1 MAPAPAAGGAPK
13 LTTNDALAYLKAVKD
28 IFQDKREKYDEF
40 LEVMK
45 DFKSQRID
53 TNGVIMRVKELFKG
67 HRDLILGFNTFLP
80 KGYEIKLPE
89 EKRPVEFEEAISFV
103 NKIKNRFQNDEHS
116 GNDSVEIKN
125 RFQNDE
131 HVYKSFLDILN
142 MYRRENKSI
151 HDVYQEVAALFQN
164 HHDLLEEF
172 THFLPDASATM
183 APQHVSFGRAFMR
196 RDERSSVMPTVRHVH
211 GDKRERT
218 YNSHAD
224 RDFSVDRPD
233 PEHDRQRRRAE
244 KEKDRKE
251 DRDRRDRERDDK
263 DLEHDSRELD
273 NGQRRRKPSSRRV
286 DDSVG
291 EHLHQ
296 GGESAENFGM
306 YNISASSFDD
316 KNALKSVYTQEFNFC
331 ERVKEKLHP
340 ETYQEFLK
348 CLHIYS
354 KEIITRTELKNLVS
368 DILEKYPDLMDGF
381 NEFLA
386 HCENMASLRNEG
398 HVARPVKLE
407 DRDRERERD
416 ERERDRER
424 ERDKERERLDKALL
438 AEIKEISEK
447 KRKEDDVLLAIAAG
461 NRRPIVPNMEFEY
474 VDSDIHE
481 DLYQIIKYS
490 CGEVCAS
497 SDQLEKVM
505 RIWTTFLEPMLGVK
519 PRPQGA
525 EDSEDMVKPKTR
537 AVKNSMANVGESN
550 SSPGADGATATKQ
563 SNGDE
568 SIPPEQAVS
577 CRARLANGDAAVTDN
592 GFLDVDRNA
601 RRGDNLSGAPLHGRV
616 QGNAPTADEMSGVT
630 VQTASTER
638 LTDNVSPAGRA
649 EPSHARTNLE
659 ITSGVSATTSKAGQ
673 VGNEIAFD
681 SRASNE
687 VLPSSEG
694 GVSGRPNIP
703 ANGGCTAESNK
714 EDRLDEGSA
723 AHNNFKVEREEGE
736 LSPNGDFE
744 EDNFVAFEDSTMDAV
759 PKPKDGSTSRQY
771 QVRPGGVEACC
782 GEAAGENDADA
793 DDEGEESAQRS
804 TEDSENASEAGDD
817 VSGSES
823 GDGEECSR
831 EDHEEEEEDG
841 DHDDQ
846 DAKAESEGEAE
857 GMADA
862 NDAEGEITSLPFS
875 ERFLHT
881 VKPLAKHVP
890 AALRDKEDK
899 CLTIFYGNDSFY
911 VLLRLHQTLY
921 ERILSAKTNSSAAEK
936 KWRTSKDTSPPD
948 LYAKF
953 MSALYNLL
961 DGSADNTKFEDD
973 CRAIIGTQSYVLFT
987 LDKLI
992 YKVVKQLQAIA
1003 SDEMENKLLH
1013 LYLYEKSRKPES
1025 FCDLVYHENAQGE
1038 LSPNG
1043 DFEEDNFVAF
1053 EDSTMDAV
1061 PKPKDGSTSR
1071 QYQVRPGGVEACC
1084 GEAAGEND
1092 ADADDEGE
1100 ESAQRSTE
1108 DSENA
1113 SEAGDD
1119 VSGSESGDGEECS
1132 REDHEEE
1139 EEDGDHDDQDAKAE
1153 SEGEAEGMAD
1163 ANDAEGE
1170 ITSLPFSER
1179 FLHTVKPLAKHVPAA
1194 LRDKEDKCLTIFYGN
1209 DSFYVLL
1216 RLHQTLYERILS
1228 AKTNSSAAEKKWRT
1242 SKDTSPPDLYA
1253 KFMSALYN
1261 LLDGSADNTKFEDD
1275 CRAIIGTQSYVL
1287 FTLDKLIYKVVKQ
1300 LQAIASD
1307 EMENKLLHLYLYEK
1321 SRKPESFCDLVY
1333 HENARVLLHD
1343 ESIYRFE
1350 CTSNPTRL
1358 SIQLMEYGHEKPE
1371 VTAVSIDPNFSAYL
1385 YGDFLSCVPDRKGSH
1400 CVFLKRN
1407 KRKFG
1412 SEDEY
1417 STTCKVMSGIL
1428 VVNGLECK
1436 ISCSSSKVSY
1446 VLDTEDFLFRGR
1458 KKRRCSNGDTASSQ
1472 DLYSRAYKAWGALL
1486 GRRLAERG
1494 VIVACID
1501 YRNFPQGTISDMV
1514 KDASQGISFVCNNIA
1529 SYGGDP
1535 NRKTINLDLSLA
1547 MIVSPKQSMVD
1558 LRGGER
1564 GGRGYKAWGALLGRR
1579 LAERGVIVACIDY
1592 RNFPQGTISD
1602 MVKDASQGISF
1613 VCNNIASY
1621 GGDPN
1626 RKGDVMSDGLDTYVG
1641 MIYLIGQSA
1650 GAHIAACALLDQA
1663 IGESGEGESISWS
1676 VSQIKAYFGISGGKT
1691 FTDALQNAGAQA
1703 ELVLYEGKTHT
1714 DLFLQDPLRGGRDEL
1729 LEDIVAVVH
1738 ADDTVALADDD
1749 GTSPAA
1755 RRLVPECM
1763 LQLAH
1768 KISPF

>member
-1 MAPAPAAGGAPK
+1 MKRALEEAFMGSQLKRPNISRVDPSGQTHMAPAPAAGGAPK

-28 IFQDKREKYDEF
+28 IFQENREKYDEF

-103 NKIKNRFQNDEHS
+103 NKIKNRFQNDEH
-116 GNDSVEIKN
+116 
-125 RFQNDE
+125 
-131 HVYKSFLDILN
+131 VYKSFLDILN

-183 APQHVSFGRAFMR
+183 ASQHVSFGRAFMR
-196 RDERSSVMPTVRHVH
+196 RDERSSVMPTARHVH

-263 DLEHDSRELD
+263 DLEHDSRDLD
-273 NGQRRRKPSSRRV
+273 NVQRRRKPSSRRV

-386 HCENMASLRNEG
+386 HCENIDGFLAGVFNKTSLRNEG
-398 HVARPVKLE
+398 PVARPVKLE

-424 ERDKERERLDKALL
+424 ERDKERERLDKGAAFSSKDMASHKTHLYSNKEKYNLCKPISELDLSNCQRCTPSYRLLPKNYPIPPSSHRTELGASVLNDVWVSVTSGSEDYSFKHMRKNQYEESLFRCEDDRFELDMLLESVNVTTKRVEELLEKIQDNTIKPESPIRIEDHFTSLNLRCIERLYGDHGLDVMDVLRKNASLALPVILTRLKQKQEEWSRCRADFNKVWAEIYAKNYHKSLDHRSFYFKQQDTKSLSTKALL

-525 EDSEDMVKPKTR
+525 GDSEDMVKPKTR

-550 SSPGADGATATKQ
+550 SSPGADGAAATKQ

-577 CRARLANGDAAVTDN
+577 CRSRLANGDAAVTDN
-592 GFLDVDRNA
+592 GFLDVDRTA

-649 EPSHARTNLE
+649 EPSHTRTNLE

-673 VGNEIAFD
+673 AGNEAAFD
-681 SRASNE
+681 SRAGNE

-694 GVSGRPNIP
+694 GVGGRPNIP

-744 EDNFVAFEDSTMDAV
+744 EDNFVAFEDSTIDAV

-771 QVRPGGVEACC
+771 QVRPGEVEACC

-831 EDHEEEEEDG
+831 EDHEEEEEDA

-875 ERFLHT
+875 ERFLH
-881 VKPLAKHVP
+881 
-890 AALRDKEDK
+890 
-899 CLTIFYGNDSFY
+899 
-911 VLLRLHQTLY
+911 
-921 ERILSAKTNSSAAEK
+921 
-936 KWRTSKDTSPPD
+936 
-948 LYAKF
+948 
-953 MSALYNLL
+953 M
-961 DGSADNTKFEDD
+961 
-973 CRAIIGTQSYVLFT
+973 
-987 LDKLI
+987 
-992 YKVVKQLQAIA
+992 
-1003 SDEMENKLLH
+1003 
-1013 LYLYEKSRKPES
+1013 
-1025 FCDLVYHENAQGE
+1025 
-1038 LSPNG
+1038 
-1043 DFEEDNFVAF
+1043 
-1053 EDSTMDAV
+1053 
-1061 PKPKDGSTSR
+1061 
-1071 QYQVRPGGVEACC
+1071 
-1084 GEAAGEND
+1084 
-1092 ADADDEGE
+1092 
-1100 ESAQRSTE
+1100 
-1108 DSENA
+1108 
-1113 SEAGDD
+1113 
-1119 VSGSESGDGEECS
+1119 
-1132 REDHEEE
+1132 
-1139 EEDGDHDDQDAKAE
+1139 
-1153 SEGEAEGMAD
+1153 
-1163 ANDAEGE
+1163 
-1170 ITSLPFSER
+1170 
-1179 FLHTVKPLAKHVPAA
+1179 VKPLAKHVPAA

-1385 YGDFLSCVPDRKGSH
+1385 YGDFLSCISDRKGSH
-1400 CVFLKRN
+1400 GVFLKRN

-1472 DLYSRAYKAWGALL
+1472 DLYSRVYDLKNQRFQHLL
-1486 GRRLAERG
+1486 SR
-1494 VIVACID
+1494 
-1501 YRNFPQGTISDMV
+1501 S
-1514 KDASQGISFVCNNIA
+1514 
-1529 SYGGDP
+1529 
-1535 NRKTINLDLSLA
+1535 
-1547 MIVSPKQSMVD
+1547 
-1558 LRGGER
+1558 
-1564 GGRGYKAWGALLGRR
+1564 
-1579 LAERGVIVACIDY
+1579 
-1592 RNFPQGTISD
+1592 
-1602 MVKDASQGISF
+1602 
-1613 VCNNIASY
+1613 
-1621 GGDPN
+1621 
-1626 RKGDVMSDGLDTYVG
+1626 
-1641 MIYLIGQSA
+1641 
-1650 GAHIAACALLDQA
+1650 
-1663 IGESGEGESISWS
+1663 
-1676 VSQIKAYFGISGGKT
+1676 
-1691 FTDALQNAGAQA
+1691 
-1703 ELVLYEGKTHT
+1703 
-1714 DLFLQDPLRGGRDEL
+1714 
-1729 LEDIVAVVH
+1729 
-1738 ADDTVALADDD
+1738 
-1749 GTSPAA
+1749 
-1755 RRLVPECM
+1755 
-1763 LQLAH
+1763 
-1768 KISPF
+1768 